1 MWLSQLTVTLSRCT
15 RNWRYQVLNEELER
29 VCQGRSIRD
38 FETSAGGMS
47 SVHSMEKQEHLDPKE
62 IHNPRKST
70 VPSLKARKPLV
81 GDWENNNHPQYKLY
95 SYYIYILIQ
104 SSNSLFCVLPLR
116 TKAPRL
122 APVESIPSAPNL
134 SQALTAKLFKGSIV
148 LEVQSHAA

>member
-1 MWLSQLTVTLSRCT
+1 MWLSQQTVTLSRCT

-38 FETSAGGMS
+38 FETPAGGMS
-47 SVHSMEKQEHLDPKE
+47 SVHSMEKESTILGKAQCQVSKLVSSIERT
-62 IHNPRKST
+62 ITTHNINYTRI
-70 VPSLKARKPLV
+70 
-81 GDWENNNHPQYKLY
+81 
-95 SYYIYILIQ
+95 IYILIQ

-122 APVESIPSAPNL
+122 ALVESIPSAPNL

-148 LEVQSHAA
+148 LEEQSLAA